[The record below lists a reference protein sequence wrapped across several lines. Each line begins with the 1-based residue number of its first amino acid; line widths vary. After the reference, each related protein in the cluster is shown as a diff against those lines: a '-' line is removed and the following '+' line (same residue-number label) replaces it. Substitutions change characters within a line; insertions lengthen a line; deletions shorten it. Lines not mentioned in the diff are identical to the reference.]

1 MSQFLQWG
9 IVLITIPNLV
19 VIGLMVAVFAVGAII
34 ALPHNPEQE

>member
-19 VIGLMVAVFAVGAII
+19 VVGLMIVVFALGVAF
-34 ALPHNPEQE
+34 ALPHPSDQ